1 MPKLII
7 NDSVVDD
14 SWVRI
19 EADTEVSEL
28 PKGNLLLPLQIW
40 NEVGA
45 QLATD
50 GQSVGLWLASDQL
63 PEDIQGDVKSIPVIA
78 VDFPAFTDGR
88 GFSIGRLLRERY
100 GFANELR
107 AIGAPIRDQLS
118 YLKRCGF
125 DAFQLADHYDAEAAL
140 ESLRDFSE
148 FYQTA
153 FDQSEPKF
161 RRHPS

>member
-1 MPKLII
+1 MPKLIK

-14 SWVRI
+14 SWVRV
-19 EADTEVSEL
+19 EADTEVTEL
-28 PKGNLLLPLQIW
+28 PNGDLLLPLKTW

-45 QLATD
+45 QLAGD
-50 GQSVGLWLASDQL
+50 GHNVGLWLASDQL
-63 PEDIQGDVKSIPVIA
+63 TEDIQGDIKSIPVIA
-78 VDFPAFTDGR
+78 VDFPMFTDGR

-153 FDQSEPKF
+153 FDQREPKF
-161 RRHPS
+161 RRHP